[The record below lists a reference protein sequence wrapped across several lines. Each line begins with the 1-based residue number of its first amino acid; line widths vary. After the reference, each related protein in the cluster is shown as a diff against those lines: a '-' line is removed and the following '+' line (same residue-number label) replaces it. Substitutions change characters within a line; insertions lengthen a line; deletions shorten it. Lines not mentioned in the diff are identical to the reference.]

1 MTISTFCVL
10 AMTTDTGAVDQ
21 EAFNNRLEFSAAL
34 LLTSV
39 SFIYVCGDSIP
50 KLSYLTMIDFMMLH
64 SFFTQF
70 IMMFEAYLVFLM
82 TSQCSNSSCNDTIRS
97 VELYALIF
105 VPLQYVLIQLLLIVY
120 ALCKRS
126 RELRT
131 AQENMTGVEPCLLVR
146 TRKEEQT
153 MDGIDKLRWWQ
164 RFTKME
170 F

>member
-1 MTISTFCVL
+1 
-10 AMTTDTGAVDQ
+10 
-21 EAFNNRLEFSAAL
+21 
-34 LLTSV
+34 
-39 SFIYVCGDSIP
+39 
-50 KLSYLTMIDFMMLH
+50 
-64 SFFTQF
+64 
-70 IMMFEAYLVFLM
+70 M
-82 TSQCSNSSCNDTIRS
+82 TSQCSDSSCNDTIRS

-131 AQENMTGVEPCLLVR
+131 AQEHMTGVEPCLLVR

>member
-1 MTISTFCVL
+1 
-10 AMTTDTGAVDQ
+10 
-21 EAFNNRLEFSAAL
+21 
-34 LLTSV
+34 
-39 SFIYVCGDSIP
+39 
-50 KLSYLTMIDFMMLH
+50 
-64 SFFTQF
+64 
-70 IMMFEAYLVFLM
+70 
-82 TSQCSNSSCNDTIRS
+82 
-97 VELYALIF
+97 
-105 VPLQYVLIQLLLIVY
+105 VY